1 MANRT
6 VELVNLCSPSIIFI
20 KPIYLMSILL
30 YLITYQNDEDLR
42 QFEILKSEVNSLE
55 KELSTDMKTDFAD
68 LKAKLSS
75 ETLIATDIDAAKK
88 KFHTSNE
95 TATSQKEDEL
105 NFFKTQI
112 DEKIEKL
119 KEEKKKKIEEH
130 QTWIS
135 ESLTQLS
142 AFDRCVEYLNMQV
155 SDAPVKEK
163 LHREFDEFIGEKKKN
178 EH

>member
-1 MANRT
+1 M
-6 VELVNLCSPSIIFI
+6 L
-20 KPIYLMSILL
+20 PIYYIYQTYLFNVHTITL
-30 YLITYQNDEDLR
+30 YLITCQNDEDLR

-75 ETLIATDIDAAKK
+75 DTLNEVDIDAAKK

-119 KEEKKKKIEEH
+119 KEEKKKENRGASNLDK
-130 QTWIS
+130 
-135 ESLTQLS
+135 
-142 AFDRCVEYLNMQV
+142 
-155 SDAPVKEK
+155 
-163 LHREFDEFIGEKKKN
+163 
-178 EH
+178 

>member
-1 MANRT
+1 M
-6 VELVNLCSPSIIFI
+6 L
-20 KPIYLMSILL
+20 PIYYIYQTYLFNVHTITL

-88 KFHTSNE
+88 KFHANTES
-95 TATSQKEDEL
+95 TTSQKEDEL

-142 AFDRCVEYLNMQV
+142 AFDRCIEYLNMQV
-155 SDAPVKEK
+155 SDVPVKEK
-163 LHREFDEFIGEKKKN
+163 LHREFDEFIGQKKKN